1 MFVRP
6 NIPSNIVF
14 HDSYQDK
21 LQSVLKA
28 NQNTNVS
35 NKDYILFVNY
45 PTQDIHSD
53 SNFWTDLINDLS
65 NVKENRMGAGIAKTI
80 KEKYPEMYKADTVK
94 YKSIEDQKE
103 RTGYD
108 DDKVSHL
115 GDLSCHKFGE
125 LKYGFNLYTQVHY
138 FYKFGQKP
146 FRSDA
151 LKSAMLKMHN
161 MIKQIN
167 SDNKQISVGFPRI
180 GSGLALGDEKEI
192 QQMIFDEFKNSPNIK
207 VYIYDFKP

>member
-1 MFVRP
+1 MENVRNIEYFKQNVDNIFVC
-6 NIPSNIVF
+6 
-14 HDSYQDK
+14 DGD
-21 LQSVLKA
+21 LLKDFD
-28 NQNTNVS
+28 NGT
-35 NKDYILFVNY
+35 I
-45 PTQDIHSD
+45 DIFAHGC
-53 SNFWTDLINDLS
+53 NCL
-65 NVKENRMGAGIAKTI
+65 NRMGAGIAKTI

-167 SDNKQISVGFPRI
+167 VDNKQISVGFPRI